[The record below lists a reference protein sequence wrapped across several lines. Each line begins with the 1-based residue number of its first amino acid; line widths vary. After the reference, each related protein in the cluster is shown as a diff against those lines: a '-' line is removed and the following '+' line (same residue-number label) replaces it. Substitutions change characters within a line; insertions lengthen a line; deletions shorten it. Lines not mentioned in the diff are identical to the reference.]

1 MPIPVEPH
9 ALSTPM
15 ITDDDNPLVETLLGD
30 SRERLSQ
37 QLTRRELAASVGSSV
52 AFAAV
57 VATMIAFLPAGTNLD
72 PLAALIL
79 VAAHTIA
86 ERVEFEVGAGY
97 TVPTQLVLVP
107 MLLLLP
113 VTWVPLVVVA
123 STLLGQAP
131 DLVRGRKRPGRVLI
145 NLPGAWH
152 AVGPALVLAAAG
164 APRPSVTLLPLYA
177 LALVAQF
184 AGDTLTGTVRE
195 WFALGVPPRLQARAL
210 AWVALVDALL
220 APVGLLAALVAAD
233 HPAAVLL
240 VLPLVGLLAVFAEDR
255 SRRIDQALELQ
266 MAYRGTALLM
276 SDMLTAD
283 DLYTGG
289 EHSDG
294 VVTMALA
301 VAEAMGMSGRE
312 LRNLEFG
319 ALLHDIGKIFVPK
332 EILNKPG
339 RLTREEFEVVKAH
352 PVDGQELLQRIGGV
366 LAEVGQIVRS
376 HHERWDGGGYPDGLR
391 GDTIALGSRIISA
404 CDAFSAM
411 TTDRSYRHAMA
422 TGDAI
427 TEMRRCTGTQ
437 FDAAVVATLL
447 RIVGARELAG
457 ETPMP
462 QAVELVLAEAR

>member
-1 MPIPVEPH
+1 M
-9 ALSTPM
+9 L
-15 ITDDDNPLVETLLGD
+15 TDDDNPLVEALLGD

-37 QLTRRELAASVGSSV
+37 RLTRRERLASLGSCA

-57 VATMIAFLPAGTNLD
+57 VVAMIALLPAGTAFA
-72 PLAALIL
+72 PLTAVLL
-79 VAAHTIA
+79 VAAHTVA
-86 ERVEFEVGAGY
+86 ERVEFEIGAGY
-97 TVPTQLVLVP
+97 TVATQLVLVP

-113 VTWVPLVVVA
+113 VTWVPLVVLA
-123 STLLGQAP
+123 ATLLGQVP
-131 DLVRGRKRPGRVLI
+131 DLVLGRKRPGRVLI

-152 AVGPALVLAAAG
+152 AVGPALVLALAG
-164 APRPSVTLLPLYA
+164 APRPSVALLPLYA
-177 LALVAQF
+177 LALGAQF
-184 AGDTLTGTVRE
+184 AGDTLTGTARE

-220 APVGLLAALVAAD
+220 APVGLLAGLVAAE

-240 VLPLVGLLAVFAEDR
+240 VLPLVGLLALFAGDR
-255 SRRIDQALELQ
+255 RRGIDQALELQ

-276 SDMLTAD
+276 SDMLEAD
-283 DLYTGG
+283 DVYTGG

-301 VAEAMGMSGRE
+301 VAAELGMTGRE

-339 RLTREEFEVVKAH
+339 RLTREEFDVVKKH

-366 LAEVGQIVRS
+366 LAEVGEIVRS
-376 HHERWDGGGYPDGLR
+376 HHERWDGGGYPDGR
-391 GDTIALGSRIISA
+391 SGDAIPLGARIISA

-411 TTDRSYRHAMA
+411 TTDRSYRPAMPI
-422 TGDAI
+422 GDALA
-427 TEMRRCTGTQ
+427 EMRRCTGTQ
-437 FDAAVVATLL
+437 FDAEVVATLL
-447 RIVGARELAG
+447 GIVSERERAG